1 MTDDLPNP
9 ALLPAGLTD
18 LLPPEAER
26 EAALVEAMMA
36 VFAAHGYER
45 VKPPLLEFEDSLL
58 AGSGAAVAEQTFRL
72 MDPVSQRMMGL
83 RADTTPQVARIAATR
98 LSAQARPLRLC
109 YAGQVLRV
117 RGTQLAPSRQLP
129 QAGVELIGGAAPA
142 ADAEVAVVAVE
153 ALAAIGVTAVS
164 LDVTLP
170 TMVPALLDAVGVEPV
185 LRARLARALDRKD
198 SAAVT
203 GLVQDQAALGALPGL
218 MAATGPADG
227 ALAALEAADLPPAA
241 RAIAENAAAVLGAI
255 RARAP
260 GLRITLDPVEFRGF
274 RYHTG
279 VAFTLYGPGM
289 SGELARGGR
298 YMSQNDEPAT
308 GMSLYPDAV
317 LRAAPPVAPRPR
329 LFLPIGADGAG
340 FRAQGFATVAALA
353 ADDTPQRLRC
363 THELRD
369 GAAVPVVTKD

>member
-9 ALLPAGLTD
+9 ALLPAGLAD
-18 LLPPEAER
+18 VLPPEAER
-26 EAALVEAMMA
+26 EAALVEAMMG
-36 VFAAHGYER
+36 VFATHGYER

-98 LSAQARPLRLC
+98 LGRDARPLRLC

-153 ALAAIGVTAVS
+153 ALAAVGVGAVS

-170 TMVPALLDAVGVEPV
+170 TMVPALFDAAGAEPA
-185 LRARLARALDRKD
+185 LRQRLARALDRKD

-203 GLVQDQAALGALPGL
+203 SLVQGGGVLAVLPGL
-218 MAATGPADG
+218 MAAAGTADG

-289 SGELARGGR
+289 SGELGRGGR

-329 LFLPIGADGAG
+329 LFVPMGADGAA

-353 ADDTPQRLRC
+353 PEDTPQRLRC
-363 THELRD
+363 THELKD
-369 GAAVPVVTKD
+369 GKPVPLVTKD